1 MDKVMD
7 FLNSV
12 GADLT
17 SKQLKVG
24 FLEGATYP
32 DGTSVP
38 MVAAANEF
46 GNPVS
51 GSPPRPFFRNA
62 ISENAEKWSE
72 NAEFLMKSTNGDT
85 SMVLD
90 MVGQVIRGDIMRS
103 IDTLVT
109 PALSPVTVLLRNR
122 FPMREGMTFGD
133 VLKARGDVKNGIT
146 ASGHSNPLIWTG
158 HMQSSVDY
166 EVSDIESSTDSQ

>member
-1 MDKVMD
+1 MDKVME
-7 FLNSV
+7 FLDSV
-12 GADLT
+12 GSELS

-38 MVAAANEF
+38 MVAASNEF

-62 ISENAEKWSE
+62 ISENSRKWEE
-72 NAEFLMKSTNGDT
+72 NAEALMRSTNGNT
-85 SMVLD
+85 LQVLNFMGEIIKD
-90 MVGQVIRGDIMRS
+90 DVMRS
-103 IDTLVT
+103 IGTLVT
-109 PALSPVTVLLRNR
+109 PALSPVTVLLRSR
-122 FPMREGMTFGD
+122 FPMRDGMTFED
-133 VLKARGDVKNGIT
+133 VLRARIDVKKGI
-146 ASGHSNPLIWTG
+146 SGSGSSKPLIWTG

-166 EVSDIESSTDSQ
+166 EVGEIEPSADS

>member
-1 MDKVMD
+1 MDKVMA

-12 GADLT
+12 EQSLS

-46 GNPVS
+46 GNPAS
-51 GSPPRPFFRNA
+51 GSPARPFFRNA
-62 ISENAEKWSE
+62 ISENADKWAD
-72 NAEFLMKSTNGDT
+72 NAESLMKYHDGDT
-85 SMVLD
+85 EMVLNL
-90 MVGQVIRGDIMRS
+90 MGKVIKDDVMRS
-103 IDTLVT
+103 IGTLVT
-109 PALSPVTVLLRNR
+109 PALSPVTVLLRDR
-122 FPMREGMTFGD
+122 FPMREGMTFED
-133 VLKARGDVKNGIT
+133 VLAARRDVKNGVT
-146 ASGHSNPLIWTG
+146 GNASSNPLIWTG

-166 EVSDIESSTDSQ
+166 EVGEIEPEANS

>member
-1 MDKVMD
+1 MDKVME
-7 FLNSV
+7 FLDSV
-12 GADLT
+12 GSELS

-38 MVAAANEF
+38 MVAASNEF

-72 NAEFLMKSTNGDT
+72 NAETLMNMHNGDT
-85 SMVLD
+85 SAVLE
-90 MVGQVIRGDIMRS
+90 MMGQIIRDDVMRS
-103 IDTLVT
+103 IGTIVS
-109 PALSPVTVLLRNR
+109 PALSPVTILLRDR
-122 FPMREGMTFGD
+122 FPMRDGMTFSD
-133 VLKARGDVKNGIT
+133 VIKARDDVRAGVT
-146 ASGHSNPLIWTG
+146 GSGSNKPLIWTG
-158 HMQSSVDY
+158 HMQNSVDY
-166 EVSDIESSTDSQ
+166 EVGDIEPTTDS

>member
-1 MDKVMD
+1 MDKVMQ

-12 GADLT
+12 ASEIS

-24 FLEGATYP
+24 FLEGSEYP
-32 DGTSVP
+32 DGTSTP
-38 MVAAANEF
+38 MVAASNEF
-46 GNPVS
+46 GNPAS
-51 GSPPRPFFRNA
+51 GSPARPFFRTA
-62 ISENAEKWSE
+62 ISENADKWAE
-72 NAEFLMKSTNGDT
+72 NAESLMKSTNGDT

-90 MVGQVIRGDIMRS
+90 LVGQIIRDDVMRS
-103 IDTLVT
+103 IDTLVA
-109 PALSPVTVLLRNR
+109 PALSPVTILLRNR

-133 VLKARGDVKNGIT
+133 VLKAREDVKKGIT

-166 EVSDIESSTDSQ
+166 EVGEIEPSTDS